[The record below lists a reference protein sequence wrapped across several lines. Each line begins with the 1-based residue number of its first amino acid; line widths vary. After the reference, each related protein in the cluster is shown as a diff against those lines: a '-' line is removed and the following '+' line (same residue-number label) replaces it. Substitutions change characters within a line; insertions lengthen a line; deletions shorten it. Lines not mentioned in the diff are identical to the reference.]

1 MRKVAQVRFR
11 EKNGMRE
18 NRIRTIWAE
27 GGNVINGWLSIASS
41 ITAELTANADFDS
54 VCIDLQHG
62 SIDYQVAVP
71 MLQAISTTNK
81 TPLVRAPW
89 NDPAIIGKL
98 LDAGAYGVICPMINT
113 RAQCEAF
120 VAACRYAPLGSRST
134 GPQRAVLYGGADY
147 VAKANETVLTFAM
160 VETVEA
166 LENLEAILTT
176 PGLDAVYVGPSDLS
190 LSMGEKPGYDPKYPE
205 VMKAIKRVAKEA
217 KKHNVIP
224 CIHVGTT
231 AYALEMFG
239 LGFRLITYAG
249 DYRFLQ
255 WSMQRGLAALRAGK
269 PAPDAL

>member
-1 MRKVAQVRFR
+1 
-11 EKNGMRE
+11 MRE
-18 NRIRTIWAE
+18 NRVKKIWAE

-41 ITAELTANADFDS
+41 ITAELTANQDFDS

-62 SIDYQVAVP
+62 SIDYQVSVP
-71 MLQAISTTNK
+71 MLQAISTTSK

-89 NDPAIIGKL
+89 NDPAMIGKL

-120 VAACRYAPLGSRST
+120 VSACRYPPLGSRST

-147 VAKANETVLTFAM
+147 AAKANETILTLAM
-160 VETVEA
+160 IETVEA
-166 LENLEAILTT
+166 MENLEAILST

-205 VMKAIKRVAKEA
+205 VMKCIKRIAIEA
-217 KKHNVIP
+217 KKRNVIP

-239 LGFRLITYAG
+239 LGYRMITYAG